1 MPLAR
6 DAQKMNLPHT
16 VSISKETLH
25 TLLYG
30 LVMKQIKTPKKNP
43 VKPIAH
49 IYPAMNHT

>member
-1 MPLAR
+1 MLLTR

-30 LVMKQIKTPKKNP
+30 LVMKQIKNQKKNP
-43 VKPIAH
+43 VKTIVH